1 MTQAVED
8 RRRGARVPQEESRE
22 EHLAQRFVERLALHD
37 QVLEELYLQI
47 VPTKRRSWAVCDS
60 GRVAQS
66 RQPSSAIVAQ
76 GGGEHVGIS
85 VRTYALASDLEDVR
99 WRHMHERRGEYFDA
113 VGITGRDAE
122 DQGRIRRSEDARGK
136 GIGTRHGGGV
146 GMPPQHVS
154 HAVPGDVRRDRA
166 RSQRASQHAAY
177 DCAEHAPYVRCQACV
192 A

>member
-1 MTQAVED
+1 
-8 RRRGARVPQEESRE
+8 
-22 EHLAQRFVERLALHD
+22 
-37 QVLEELYLQI
+37 
-47 VPTKRRSWAVCDS
+47 
-60 GRVAQS
+60 
-66 RQPSSAIVAQ
+66 
-76 GGGEHVGIS
+76 
-85 VRTYALASDLEDVR
+85 
-99 WRHMHERRGEYFDA
+99 MHERRGEYVDA

-177 DCAEHAPYVRCQACV
+177 DCAEHAPYVRRQACV